1 MQNPEK
7 HYGLQNV
14 ESVVLVARRVVRCG
28 SSQQIKDK
36 TGVNEEVGVWQ
47 RRFRQNARKFV
58 FSNRVIDSWNSL
70 PIQCVNCNTVDTFK
84 NLNCTGIGNRRD

>member
-1 MQNPEK
+1 MNAKSLK

-14 ESVVLVARRVVRCG
+14 ESVVLVAWRVVRCG

-36 TGVNEEVGVWQ
+36 TGVSEEVGVWQ
-47 RRFRQNARKFV
+47 RMFTQNARKFV
-58 FSNRVIDSWNSL
+58 FSNRVINSWNSL

-84 NLNCTGIGNRRD
+84 NYV